1 MTSAKGHPH
10 TIQDYKILGL
20 VGMGGTSLVYAAA
33 HIGLY
38 QRFGLDR
45 KVALKFIWN
54 PQRAADEVQRLIRL
68 DDNLAANTLLDYH
81 EVRYGDVKSWMDDDF
96 AYRQRELDDIVE
108 LQDDDRIA
116 VLVLQFAHGQTITKT
131 VPLADLDT
139 YQPKRDEWLIDVE
152 GEPHRQFLCVDMTL
166 DDRIAMIRGLV
177 RAIRSAHERDP
188 IQIHGDLHPGNVIFD
203 RESGEVVILDWSGE
217 GVFGADGWI
226 TPWHDDL
233 VLEEI
238 DKLPPETDIYLLALW
253 IERLLG
259 WDHKD
264 LQDLANRVIK
274 RLEAGEKVSIA
285 QLRTE
290 LDTVLNRLQGT
301 KYRRLATA
309 NIVIATLL
317 IGFTLWWSHT
327 RADLQERRDQ
337 VQVLVDEALNNEAR
351 ADASVRELKKLLG
364 KDEYQ
369 VIRDEVVRGIG
380 TIKLATTKHLAF
392 YETLDLSKPSAVYV
406 SKEQSFVIYDEWPLG
421 IGSPISR
428 SEVILE
434 IKPSGILIGNMK
446 SVERTILFK
455 EHPMLREFGDQ
466 LDQRNVFF
474 LYESDLATVIL
485 ALSYVCSKDL
495 DIQVRQNTTAYGVII
510 GETPEVVLS
519 KIVQRLGFSWDENR
533 SVLLDLDMPYV
544 GFWSLSKG
552 TYIQGDLKVL
562 LEEMFCDTLGYKMEH
577 NSLKSKQILISQE
590 IKEDVM
596 CFNFFKNILT
606 KNKMHLKIKN
616 KSISVH

>member
-1 MTSAKGHPH
+1 MNSAKGHPH
-10 TIQDYKILGL
+10 TIQDYEILGL

-45 KVALKFIWN
+45 KVAMKFIWN

-81 EVRYGDVKSWMDDDF
+81 EVRYGDVKSWMDPDF
-96 AYRQRELDDIVE
+96 AYRQRELEDIVE
-108 LQDDDRIA
+108 LEDDDRIA

-131 VPLADLDT
+131 VPLADLDN

-177 RAIRSAHERDP
+177 RAIRSAHERAP

-203 RESGEVVILDWSGE
+203 RENGEVVILDWSGQ

-238 DKLPPETDIYLLALW
+238 DELPPETDIYLLALW

-259 WDHKD
+259 WDHKE
-264 LQDLANRVIK
+264 LQDLANSVIK
-274 RLEAGEKVSIA
+274 RLESGETVTIS

-290 LDTVLNRLQGT
+290 LDKALNRLQGT
-301 KYRRLATA
+301 KYRRLAMA
-309 NIVIATLL
+309 SIVIATLL
-317 IGFTLWWSHT
+317 IGFTFWWSHN

-337 VQVLVDEALNNEAR
+337 VQVLVDDALNNEAR

-369 VIRDEVVRGIG
+369 VIRDDVVRGIG

-392 YETLDLSKPSAVYV
+392 YETLDLSKPSAVYL
-406 SKEQSFVIYDEWPLG
+406 SKE
-421 IGSPISR
+421 
-428 SEVILE
+428 
-434 IKPSGILIGNMK
+434 
-446 SVERTILFK
+446 
-455 EHPMLREFGDQ
+455 
-466 LDQRNVFF
+466 
-474 LYESDLATVIL
+474 
-485 ALSYVCSKDL
+485 
-495 DIQVRQNTTAYGVII
+495 
-510 GETPEVVLS
+510 
-519 KIVQRLGFSWDENR
+519 
-533 SVLLDLDMPYV
+533 
-544 GFWSLSKG
+544 
-552 TYIQGDLKVL
+552 
-562 LEEMFCDTLGYKMEH
+562 
-577 NSLKSKQILISQE
+577 
-590 IKEDVM
+590 
-596 CFNFFKNILT
+596 
-606 KNKMHLKIKN
+606 
-616 KSISVH
+616 